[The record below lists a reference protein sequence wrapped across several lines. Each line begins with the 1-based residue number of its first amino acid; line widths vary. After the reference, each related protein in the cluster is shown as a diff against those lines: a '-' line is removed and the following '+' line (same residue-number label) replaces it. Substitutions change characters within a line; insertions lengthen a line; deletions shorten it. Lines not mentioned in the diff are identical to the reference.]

1 MPRWLVI
8 SVGPDAQSA
17 LSNRVPTSRH
27 ALWRG
32 ARRISLSSQNEPLKN
47 ETDVSVA
54 PSSTTRITRRSA
66 ELNTKKPVAAQARPK
81 LRPVRA
87 LAIFGAVAG
96 LVASVALP
104 AYAAFKPVADEA
116 ITLQQVAENGAQTL
130 VVASDADTANLEATT
145 YAATTVAEIEQK
157 KAEAAAAERAK
168 ELAAQAAAAAAAVS
182 TEESSSDSWSNMDF
196 SMVPAGSGAV
206 IFPLQ
211 SYDYIGDGFRS
222 RGGSHD
228 GVDILA
234 PAMTPI
240 YAVADGVV
248 TVSSESYWGYGV
260 GVVIDH
266 VIGGQ
271 RVTSLYG
278 HMTYGTRMVSVGES
292 VAVGQP
298 IGAVGTTG
306 RSTANHLHFEIEI
319 NGSLVDPM
327 AWLNANMG

>member
-1 MPRWLVI
+1 M
-8 SVGPDAQSA
+8 
-17 LSNRVPTSRH
+17 
-27 ALWRG
+27 
-32 ARRISLSSQNEPLKN
+32 SSQNEPLKN
-47 ETDVSVA
+47 ETDASVE
-54 PSSTTRITRRSA
+54 PSSTSRITRRSA
-66 ELNTKKPVAAQARPK
+66 EQNTKKPVASAQAHQKIRPI
-81 LRPVRA
+81 RA

-96 LVASVALP
+96 LVATVALP
-104 AYAAFKPVADEA
+104 AYAAFKPAADEMV
-116 ITLQQVAENGAQTL
+116 TLQQVAEDGAQTL
-130 VVASDADTANLEATT
+130 VVASDADTTNLTATT
-145 YAATTVAEIEQK
+145 YAATTIGEIEQK
-157 KAEAAAAERAK
+157 KAEEAAAQRAK
-168 ELAAQAAAAAAAVS
+168 ELAAQAAAAAA
-182 TEESSSDSWSNMDF
+182 SNSKAANAWASMDL

-222 RGGSHD
+222 RGGSHE

-240 YAVADGVV
+240 YAAADGVV

-271 RVTSLYG
+271 RVSTLYG
-278 HMTYGTRMVSVGES
+278 HMTYGTRLVSVGDT
-292 VAVGQP
+292 VAAGQP

-306 RSTANHLHFEIEI
+306 RSTANHLHFEVEV

-327 AWLNANMG
+327 AWLNANGG

>member
-1 MPRWLVI
+1 M
-8 SVGPDAQSA
+8 
-17 LSNRVPTSRH
+17 
-27 ALWRG
+27 WRG
-32 ARRISLSSQNEPLKN
+32 ARRISLSSQNESLKN
-47 ETDVSVA
+47 ETDSSVV

-66 ELNTKKPVAAQARPK
+66 EQSTKKPAASAQAHTKIRPI
-81 LRPVRA
+81 RA

-96 LVASVALP
+96 LVATVALP
-104 AYAAFKPVADEA
+104 AYAAFKPAAEEA
-116 ITLQQVAENGAQTL
+116 ITLQQVAEDGAQTL
-130 VVASDADTANLEATT
+130 VVASDADTTNLQAST
-145 YAATTVAEIEQK
+145 YAATTIGEIEQK
-157 KAEAAAAERAK
+157 KAEEAAAQRAK
-168 ELAAQAAAAAAAVS
+168 ELAAQAAAAAA
-182 TEESSSDSWSNMDF
+182 SNSQAASAWANVDL

-211 SYDYIGDGFRS
+211 SYSYIGDGFRS

-240 YAVADGVV
+240 YAAADGVV

-271 RVTSLYG
+271 RVSTLYG
-278 HMTYGTRMVSVGES
+278 HMTYGTRLVSVGDTVS
-292 VAVGQP
+292 VGQP

-306 RSTANHLHFEIEI
+306 RSTANHLHFEVEV

-327 AWLNANMG
+327 AWLNANVG

>member
-1 MPRWLVI
+1 M
-8 SVGPDAQSA
+8 
-17 LSNRVPTSRH
+17 
-27 ALWRG
+27 
-32 ARRISLSSQNEPLKN
+32 SSQNESLKN
-47 ETDVSVA
+47 ETDSSVVA
-54 PSSTTRITRRSA
+54 SSTPRITRRSA
-66 ELNTKKPVAAQARPK
+66 EQNTKKPVAPAQAHTKIRPI
-81 LRPVRA
+81 RA

-96 LVASVALP
+96 LVATVALP
-104 AYAAFKPVADEA
+104 AYAAFKPAVDESV
-116 ITLQQVAENGAQTL
+116 TLQQVAEDGAQTL
-130 VVASDADTANLEATT
+130 VVASDADTTNLQATT
-145 YAATTVAEIEQK
+145 YAATTIGEIEQK
-157 KAEAAAAERAK
+157 KAEEAAAQRAK
-168 ELAAQAAAAAAAVS
+168 ELAAQAAAAAASNSQAAS
-182 TEESSSDSWSNMDF
+182 AWSNVDL
-196 SMVPAGSGAV
+196 SMVPAGSGTV

-260 GVVIDH
+260 GVVLDH

-271 RVTSLYG
+271 RVSTLYG
-278 HMTYGTRMVSVGES
+278 HMTYSTRLVSVGDTVS
-292 VAVGQP
+292 VGQP

-306 RSTANHLHFEIEI
+306 RSTANHLHFEVEV

-327 AWLNANMG
+327 AWLNANAG